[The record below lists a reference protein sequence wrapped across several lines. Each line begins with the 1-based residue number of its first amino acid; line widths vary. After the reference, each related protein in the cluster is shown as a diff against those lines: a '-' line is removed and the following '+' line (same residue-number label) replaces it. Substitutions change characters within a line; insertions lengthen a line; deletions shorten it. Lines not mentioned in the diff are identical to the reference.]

1 MVEAHPI
8 CERRHEV
15 SEDWPPIMVVIGIA
29 MLQGARHAH
38 IDAIQSAAAELAMEI
53 EIVELRTAEDLGN
66 QVIDALM
73 LPGGE
78 STVMRLRGNDET
90 SRLLPSL
97 YEWMRENESR
107 PVLATCAGAILLAD
121 PQDGGSPLVDA
132 EIDRNA
138 YGGQADSFESA
149 LDCGFPGVFIRAPR
163 FGEVRDAVECTLSG
177 EVVGVR
183 RGNRIALTFHPELS
197 DDSRY
202 HRMLLEACA

>member
-1 MVEAHPI
+1 M
-8 CERRHEV
+8 
-15 SEDWPPIMVVIGIA
+15 SEDWPAIMVVIGIA

-38 IDAIQSAAAELAMEI
+38 IDAIRLAAEELAMNV
-53 EIVELRTAEDLGN
+53 EIVELRTVEDLGA
-66 QVIDALM
+66 QPIDALM

-78 STVMRLRGNDET
+78 STVMRLRGNDQT
-90 SRLLPSL
+90 SKLLPAL
-97 YEWMRENESR
+97 FEWMRANESR

-121 PQDGGSPLVDA
+121 PQDGGDPLIDA

-138 YGGQADSFESA
+138 FGGQAESFESP

-163 FGEVRDAVECTLSG
+163 FGDVKDDIECTLSG

-183 RGNRIALTFHPELS
+183 RGNRIALTFHPKLS
-197 DDSRY
+197 GDSRF

>member
-1 MVEAHPI
+1 M
-8 CERRHEV
+8 
-15 SEDWPPIMVVIGIA
+15 SEDWPAIMVVIGIA

-38 IDAIQSAAAELAMEI
+38 IDAIQRAATELSIDI
-53 EIVELRTAEDLGN
+53 EIVELRTMDDLEKHP
-66 QVIDALM
+66 IDALM

-78 STVMRLRGNDET
+78 STVMRLRGNDEV

-121 PQDGGSPLVDA
+121 PQDGGEPLVDA

-138 YGGQADSFESA
+138 FGRQADSFESA

-163 FGEVRDAVECTLSG
+163 FGEVRDEVECTLSG

-202 HRMLLEACA
+202 HRMLLEACG

>member
-1 MVEAHPI
+1 M
-8 CERRHEV
+8 
-15 SEDWPPIMVVIGIA
+15 SEDWPTIMVVIGIA

-38 IDAIQSAAAELAMEI
+38 MAAIQKAAAELSMDI
-53 EIVELRTAEDLGN
+53 EIVELRTMEDLEKHP
-66 QVIDALM
+66 IDALM

-78 STVMRLRGNDET
+78 STVMRLRGNDVA
-90 SRLLPSL
+90 SQLLPSL
-97 YEWMRENESR
+97 YEWMRENETR

-121 PQDGGSPLVDA
+121 PQDGGEPLVDA

-138 YGGQADSFESA
+138 FGRQADSFESD

-163 FGEVRDAVECTLSG
+163 FGEVRDTVECTLSG

-197 DDSRY
+197 EDSRY

>member
-1 MVEAHPI
+1 
-8 CERRHEV
+8 
-15 SEDWPPIMVVIGIA
+15 MVVIGIA

-38 IDAIQSAAAELAMEI
+38 IDAIQRAATELSIDI
-53 EIVELRTAEDLGN
+53 EIVELRTL
-66 QVIDALM
+66 DALEKHPFVALL

-78 STVMRLRGNDET
+78 STVMRLRGNDEV

-121 PQDGGSPLVDA
+121 PQDGGEPLVDA

-138 YGGQADSFESA
+138 FGRQADSLESA

-163 FGEVRDAVECTLSG
+163 FGEVRDKVECTLSG

-197 DDSRY
+197 EDSRY

>member
-1 MVEAHPI
+1 MKFG
-8 CERRHEV
+8 
-15 SEDWPPIMVVIGIA
+15 PPIMVVIGIA

-38 IDAIQSAAAELAMEI
+38 IEAIQRAASELSMDV
-53 EIVELRTAEDLGN
+53 EIVELRTVEDL
-66 QVIDALM
+66 QQQPIDALM

-78 STVMRLRGNDET
+78 STVMRLRGNDAA
-90 SRLLPSL
+90 SRLLPAL
-97 YEWMRENESR
+97 FAWMRENDSR

-121 PQDGGSPLVDA
+121 PQDGGEPLVDA

-149 LDCGFPGVFIRAPR
+149 LDCGFPGIFIRAPR
-163 FGEVRDAVECTLSG
+163 FGEVRDSIECTLDG

-197 DDSRY
+197 EDSRY

>member
-1 MVEAHPI
+1 M
-8 CERRHEV
+8 
-15 SEDWPPIMVVIGIA
+15 SEDWPAIMVVIGIA

-38 IDAIQSAAAELAMEI
+38 IDAIQKAADELTMDV
-53 EIVELRTAEDLGN
+53 EIVELRTVEDLVT
-66 QVIDALM
+66 QSIDALM

-78 STVMRLRGNDET
+78 STVMRLRGNDQT
-90 SRLLPSL
+90 SRLLPAL
-97 YEWMRENESR
+97 FGWMRENESR

-121 PQDGGSPLVDA
+121 PQDGGEPLVDA

-138 YGGQADSFESA
+138 YGGQADSFESP

-163 FGEVRDAVECTLSG
+163 FGDVRDDVECTLSG

-197 DDSRY
+197 GDSRF

>member
-1 MVEAHPI
+1 M
-8 CERRHEV
+8 
-15 SEDWPPIMVVIGIA
+15 SEDWPAIMVVIGIA

-38 IDAIQSAAAELAMEI
+38 IDAIQRAATELSIDI
-53 EIVELRTAEDLGN
+53 EIVELRTMEDLEKHP
-66 QVIDALM
+66 IDALM

-78 STVMRLRGNDET
+78 STVMRLRGNDEV

-121 PQDGGSPLVDA
+121 PQDGGEPLVDA
-132 EIDRNA
+132 EIERNA
-138 YGGQADSFESA
+138 FGRQADSFESA

-163 FGEVRDAVECTLSG
+163 FGEVRDEVECTLSG

>member
-1 MVEAHPI
+1 M
-8 CERRHEV
+8 
-15 SEDWPPIMVVIGIA
+15 SEDWPAIMVVIGIA

-38 IDAIQSAAAELAMEI
+38 IDAIQLAAEELAMNV
-53 EIVELRTAEDLGN
+53 EIVELRTVEDLDSRP
-66 QVIDALM
+66 IDALM

-78 STVMRLRGNDET
+78 STVMRLRGNDQT
-90 SRLLPSL
+90 SKLLPAL
-97 YEWMRENESR
+97 FEWMRANESR

-121 PQDGGSPLVDA
+121 PQDGGEPLIDA

-138 YGGQADSFESA
+138 FGGQADSFESP

-163 FGEVRDAVECTLSG
+163 FGDVKDDIECTLSG
-177 EVVGVR
+177 EVVGVK

-197 DDSRY
+197 GDSRF

>member
-1 MVEAHPI
+1 M
-8 CERRHEV
+8 
-15 SEDWPPIMVVIGIA
+15 SEDWPTIMVVIGIA

-38 IDAIQSAAAELAMEI
+38 MAAIQKAAAELSMDI
-53 EIVELRTAEDLGN
+53 EIVELRTIEDLEKHP
-66 QVIDALM
+66 IDALM

-78 STVMRLRGNDET
+78 STVMRLRGNDVA
-90 SRLLPSL
+90 SQLLPSL

-121 PQDGGSPLVDA
+121 PQDGGKPLVDA

-138 YGGQADSFESA
+138 FGRQADSFESD
-149 LDCGFPGVFIRAPR
+149 LDCGFPGIFIRAPR
-163 FGEVRDAVECTLSG
+163 FGEVRDKVECTLSG

-197 DDSRY
+197 EDSRY

>member
-1 MVEAHPI
+1 M
-8 CERRHEV
+8 
-15 SEDWPPIMVVIGIA
+15 SEDWPAIMVVIGIA

-38 IDAIQSAAAELAMEI
+38 IDAIQRAATELSIDI
-53 EIVELRTAEDLGN
+53 EIVELRTMEDLEKHP
-66 QVIDALM
+66 IDALM

-78 STVMRLRGNDET
+78 STVMRLRGNDEV

-97 YEWMRENESR
+97 YGWMRETESR

-121 PQDGGSPLVDA
+121 PQDGGEPLVDA

-138 YGGQADSFESA
+138 FGRQADSFESA

-163 FGEVRDAVECTLSG
+163 FGQVRDAVECTLSG

-202 HRMLLEACA
+202 HRMLLEACG

>member
-1 MVEAHPI
+1 M
-8 CERRHEV
+8 
-15 SEDWPPIMVVIGIA
+15 SEDWPAIMVVIGIA

-38 IDAIQSAAAELAMEI
+38 IDAIQRAATELSIEI
-53 EIVELRTAEDLGN
+53 EIVELRTMEDLEKHP
-66 QVIDALM
+66 IDALM

-78 STVMRLRGNDET
+78 STVMRLRGNDEV

-121 PQDGGSPLVDA
+121 PQDGGEPLVDA

-138 YGGQADSFESA
+138 FGRQADSFESV

-163 FGEVRDAVECTLSG
+163 FGEVRDTVECTLSG

-183 RGNRIALTFHPELS
+183 CGNRIALTFHPELS